1 MKRDIQ
7 TKEDVLQLVDDFYG
21 KILKDELLSPF
32 FKRLDLVVHLP
43 KMVQFWSFVLLD
55 EVGYTTN
62 VVDKHMKMPLEK
74 HHFEQWLSLFNE
86 TIDELFQG
94 EKVDLAKQRAFTI
107 AWTTEYK
114 LKQN

>member
-1 MKRDIQ
+1 MREIENKQDI
-7 TKEDVLQLVDDFYG
+7 EELVDIFYN
-21 KILKDELLSPF
+21 KIMKDELLSPF
-32 FKRLDLVVHLP
+32 FKHLNLEIHLT

-62 VVDKHMKMPLEK
+62 VVEKHLKMPLEK
-74 HHFEQWLSLFNE
+74 NHFDQWLKLFYE
-86 TIDELFQG
+86 TLDELFVG

-114 LKQN
+114 LKN